1 MRCSYQAATNSGTF
15 GIYHGIEP
23 RSLSSLVAF
32 STSLNMVGVF
42 ALGHFCLVWSSSVE
56 CLCSRASSGTL
67 LRLCQTCLR
76 TQGSPSPI
84 LPPFFFPSAGVRS
97 AEWLKIFPAPSAS
110 SCIIFI
116 FHEQYQTIIRLI
128 LNRRIRDSMSDLTW
142 TSLSH
147 LLW

>member
-1 MRCSYQAATNSGTF
+1 MRCSYQASTNSGTF
-15 GIYHGIEP
+15 RIYHGIGP

-32 STSLNMVGVF
+32 STSLNMVGVLV
-42 ALGHFCLVWSSSVE
+42 LGHFCLVWSSSVE
-56 CLCSRASSGTL
+56 CLCSKASYG
-67 LRLCQTCLR
+67 TCLR
-76 TQGSPSPI
+76 TQCSPSQI
-84 LPPFFFPSAGVRS
+84 LPPSSFPSAGVRS
-97 AEWLKIFPAPSAS
+97 AEWLKSFPAPSAS

-128 LNRRIRDSMSDLTW
+128 LNRGRRDSMSDLTW